1 MRGFSAALLR
11 RPASSDAARL
21 ARVTVP
27 PARWRRLR
35 MWQRFFLSQVTVF
48 TLLMLILVA
57 VQYASLTDRTR
68 QEFGERALM
77 LSRTIANMPTLR
89 TYFIRPDVPL
99 RIDPLL
105 RQMQADIGADFLV
118 VGGRLG
124 MRYAHPFPPALAQRI
139 SRSGPDDVLAS
150 GDPVEV
156 GVQQFREFIW
166 GKAEVRGAANE
177 VIGLVSTGFLLP
189 TVQAI
194 VWRVSLGLLPWYG
207 FGLLFA
213 LLSSLYLSA
222 RLRRDLFDLEPD
234 QISGLVS
241 QHHAVLTALQDG
253 VLVLEQDR
261 VVLANQ
267 CALDYMGVASIAG
280 LPCLPTLWPEL
291 SALLQR
297 EARPSFREAPGNWR
311 QQPVLISG
319 YRLPN
324 AQQVVVFRERAEAV
338 RLAEEL
344 THARE
349 YVELLRSQTHEF
361 TNRLHTIAGLM
372 QIGRPELALQVIQR
386 EAGQAQ
392 QISDRVSGIVPPRL
406 AALLAGKIARAREL
420 GVDLQIDPAS
430 ALEDHWPG
438 GVIDTLILAVGNLVE
453 NAFDAVR
460 GQNAPQISVMI
471 GEDAEGVQLE
481 VRDGG
486 PGLTPPHLPHPGF
499 STKGPG
505 RGQGLALIHQHLLP
519 YHGQLEYFRAA
530 EESVF
535 ILSIPAAPELGL

>member
-1 MRGFSAALLR
+1 MRGFSAALLSK
-11 RPASSDAARL
+11 PASSEAARL
-21 ARVTVP
+21 AQVTVP

-48 TLLMLILVA
+48 TVLMLILAA
-57 VQYASLTDRTR
+57 VQYASLTGRTH

-77 LSRTIANMPTLR
+77 LSRTIANTPTVQ
-89 TYFIRPDVPL
+89 TYFTHPDVPL
-99 RIDPLL
+99 QLDPLL
-105 RQMQADIGADFLV
+105 RRMQRDIGADFLV

-156 GVQQFREFIW
+156 GVQQFKEFIW
-166 GKAEVRGAANE
+166 GKAEVRGEAGE

-194 VWRVSLGLLPWYG
+194 VSRVTLGLLPWYA

-253 VLVLEQDR
+253 VLVLEQER

-267 CALDYMGVASIAG
+267 CALDYLGVAGVAE
-280 LPCLPTLWPEL
+280 LPSLPTLWPEL
-291 SALLQR
+291 SALLR
-297 EARPSFREAPGNWR
+297 SEVRPTFREAPSVWQ

-344 THARE
+344 THTRQ

-361 TNRLHTIAGLM
+361 TNRLHTIAGLL

-386 EAGQAQ
+386 EAWQAQ
-392 QISDRVSGIVPPRL
+392 QVSDRVSGIGPPRL
-406 AALLAGKIARAREL
+406 AALLAGKMARAREL
-420 GVDLQIDPAS
+420 GVDLHIDPAS

-438 GVIDTLILAVGNLVE
+438 SVIDTLILAVGNLVE
-453 NAFDAVR
+453 NAFDAVQ
-460 GQNAPQISVMI
+460 GQATPHISVMV

-486 PGLTPPHLPHPGF
+486 PGLKPEQLRRPGF

-505 RGQGLALIHQHLLP
+505 RGQGLALIRQHLTA
-519 YHGQLEYFRAA
+519 HQGQLECLRVSA
-530 EESVF
+530 ETVF
-535 ILSIPAAPELGL
+535 ILSIPRAPETRP